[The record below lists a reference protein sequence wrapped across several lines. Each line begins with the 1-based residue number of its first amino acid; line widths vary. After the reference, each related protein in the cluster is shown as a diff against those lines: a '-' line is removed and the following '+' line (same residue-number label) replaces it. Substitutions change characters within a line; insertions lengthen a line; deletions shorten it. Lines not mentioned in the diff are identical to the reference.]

1 MMKQIEKFLVIILIL
16 TLISLAVSFFSPGLL
31 VRIYDAA
38 EYGKISL
45 FHKFIAA
52 IPLIFKVLVYICVGI
67 WLFVAAREHKAQP
80 WLWLV
85 FGLFF
90 GLIAAVLFYLT
101 RIYDMLKSELRKE
114 DKT

>member
-16 TLISLAVSFFSPGLL
+16 TLTSLVVSFFYSALL
-31 VRIYDAA
+31 ARLYGVT
-38 EYGKISL
+38 EYAKISL
-45 FHKFIAA
+45 FHKFIAT

-101 RIYDMLKSELRKE
+101 RIYDMLKSELKKE

>member
-1 MMKQIEKFLVIILIL
+1 MMKRIEKFLVIILIL
-16 TLISLAVSFFSPGLL
+16 TLISLVVSFFSSALL
-31 VRIYDAA
+31 VRIYDA
-38 EYGKISL
+38 EYVQMSL
-45 FHKFIAA
+45 FHKFIAT
-52 IPLIFKVLVYICVGI
+52 IPLIFKVLVYIWVGI

-101 RIYDMLKSELRKE
+101 HIYDMVRSELK
-114 DKT
+114 K